1 MYNNDSYILL
11 NQTLILCSNFTRNY
25 TRIRTRIVLH
35 QSTQSSIRVL
45 RIITY
50 VGFSL
55 SIIALLFLL
64 VTYFL
69 FAELRT
75 YPGKKVMHL
84 SCALIA
90 MQSVYFATD
99 PDVVSSAVCA
109 VMGAFLH
116 YFILAAFLW
125 MSVIAHNVRET
136 FSNLTVDLNNPLV
149 IAKRRKSYIRYSF
162 FSWGFPLVVVGIC
175 VTLQLTN
182 TGNVGYGNED
192 GCQLSLPAR
201 TFAVAV
207 PVSSMVLFNIVA
219 VIRTAVANKTARTD
233 QYRGF
238 ESEKPTLDCTETDS
252 CHGDHMDPGI
262 CVGFLSNSIFG
273 ISIHHNQQLSRCAD
287 LPLVCV
293 QEECLH
299 SVQTKI
305 HDVNTPTTYKY
316 KRKLAADG
324 V

>member
-125 MSVIAHNVRET
+125 MSVIAHNARKT
-136 FSNLTVDLNNPLV
+136 FSNFTVDLNNPLV
-149 IAKRRKSYIRYSF
+149 IAKEENLTFVTASFLGISSCCCWNLRDFTTDKYRKCWLRQLLT
-162 FSWGFPLVVVGIC
+162 LV
-175 VTLQLTN
+175 LA
-182 TGNVGYGNED
+182 GNED

-219 VIRTAVANKTARTD
+219 VIRTAVAIKRQEQINTAA
-233 QYRGF
+233 
-238 ESEKPTLDCTETDS
+238 
-252 CHGDHMDPGI
+252 
-262 CVGFLSNSIFG
+262 SNQR
-273 ISIHHNQQLSRCAD
+273 N
-287 LPLVCV
+287 LPLIVLKLTAVMGSHGYWDLCWLSI
-293 QEECLH
+293 QLH
-299 SVQTKI
+299 IWNI
-305 HDVNTPTTYKY
+305 HSS
-316 KRKLAADG
+316 
-324 V
+324 

>member
-35 QSTQSSIRVL
+35 QSSQSSIRVL

-55 SIIALLFLL
+55 SIIALLFLCL
-64 VTYFL
+64 CCDGRL
-69 FAELRT
+69 FALL
-75 YPGKKVMHL
+75 YPGCFLVDECYRSQREGNVLKPYCRPEQSFGDCQKKK
-84 SCALIA
+84 I
-90 MQSVYFATD
+90 
-99 PDVVSSAVCA
+99 
-109 VMGAFLH
+109 LH
-116 YFILAAFLW
+116 
-125 MSVIAHNVRET
+125 
-136 FSNLTVDLNNPLV
+136 
-149 IAKRRKSYIRYSF
+149 RYSF

-207 PVSSMVLFNIVA
+207 PVSSMVLFNIFA
-219 VIRTAVANKTARTD
+219 VICTAVAIKTARTD

-238 ESEKPTLDCTETDS
+238 ESEKPTPDCTETDS
-252 CHGDHMDPGI
+252 YHGDHMDPWI

-305 HDVNTPTTYKY
+305 HDVNTPTTYKC